1 MTGYIATIRAE
12 WLAAGWR
19 WDEWERA
26 MVLPGKDVTFG
37 EAIDAYCPAT
47 LLNSR
52 DSDGTGSALGD

>member
-1 MTGYIATIRAE
+1 MTSYIAAIRAE

-26 MVLPGKDVTFG
+26 IVLPGREVTIG
-37 EAIDAYCPAT
+37 DAIDAYCPAT

-52 DSDGTGSALGD
+52 D